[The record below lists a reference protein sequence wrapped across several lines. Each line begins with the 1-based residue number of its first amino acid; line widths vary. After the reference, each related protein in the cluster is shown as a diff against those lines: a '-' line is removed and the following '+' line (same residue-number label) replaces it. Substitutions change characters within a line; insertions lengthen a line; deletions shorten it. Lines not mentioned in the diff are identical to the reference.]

1 MTKEDDVNFDK
12 PSKCW
17 ICDNAFANVNI
28 IVTLLENK
36 EALHI
41 DMEILTLTLFDNLKK
56 LWFLSYYAR
65 TTQIQS

>member
-1 MTKEDDVNFDK
+1 MIKEDDVNFDK

-56 LWFLSYYAR
+56 L
-65 TTQIQS
+65 